1 MDPRLPQPVS
11 REQIVAIIRQRAERN
26 LDQAIAPRAP
36 PPNPPVAQA
45 PRIGILPPPPPP
57 PPMQEQQ
64 PEVIM
69 PRGIIA
75 VDHMIRPS
83 TPPSPSPPAAA
94 GGGIGVYSRLHD
106 VGGHH
111 VRRNEQILKHH
122 PLYRQVSVT
131 SSASDEEHCISAY
144 SDPLE
149 DAPRIPYVE
158 ENTCPLGR
166 GSEKVSG
173 DMMLVDGGEED
184 WLRLHD
190 IRLNGQILEYTG
202 RGKSLIDV
210 GLAQAKN
217 PITTRHH
224 YFEIEIVD
232 PGVSCYIA
240 IGLARRDYPRNR
252 HPGWNK
258 GSIAYHADD
267 GKVFVGSG
275 VGGHFGPRCTKGDV
289 MGCGV
294 LFPKGYQCKSDSDEE
309 LEQQSKTHHIVNLE
323 TGVVGPATRSN
334 EKEVTEAVFSA
345 GSRQPG
351 RDYVECEER
360 DVDLPSEEG
369 ADDLLSDSEE
379 DWWTDHARR
388 ESGVKVQIFF
398 TRNSKFIG
406 KKDTTIPRGGFYPT
420 VGMMSCKERVR
431 VDLRPLSG

>member
-1 MDPRLPQPVS
+1 
-11 REQIVAIIRQRAERN
+11 
-26 LDQAIAPRAP
+26 
-36 PPNPPVAQA
+36 
-45 PRIGILPPPPPP
+45 
-57 PPMQEQQ
+57 
-64 PEVIM
+64 
-69 PRGIIA
+69 
-75 VDHMIRPS
+75 
-83 TPPSPSPPAAA
+83 
-94 GGGIGVYSRLHD
+94 
-106 VGGHH
+106 
-111 VRRNEQILKHH
+111 
-122 PLYRQVSVT
+122 
-131 SSASDEEHCISAY
+131 
-144 SDPLE
+144 
-149 DAPRIPYVE
+149 
-158 ENTCPLGR
+158 
-166 GSEKVSG
+166 
-173 DMMLVDGGEED
+173 
-184 WLRLHD
+184 
-190 IRLNGQILEYTG
+190 
-202 RGKSLIDV
+202 
-210 GLAQAKN
+210 
-217 PITTRHH
+217 
-224 YFEIEIVD
+224 
-232 PGVSCYIA
+232 
-240 IGLARRDYPRNR
+240 
-252 HPGWNK
+252 
-258 GSIAYHADD
+258 
-267 GKVFVGSG
+267 
-275 VGGHFGPRCTKGDV
+275 